1 MLIATIWDGDGNGR
15 GRTSGWFDE
24 GGLMWWVLE
33 EWLGREVG
41 KV

>member
-1 MLIATIWDGDGNGR
+1 MLIATIWDGDGYGR
-15 GRTSGWFDE
+15 GRTSGWI
-24 GGLMWWVLE
+24 LE